1 MELVR
6 VYVSHQNVVAL
17 GRDSSDNHLLLLVQR
32 TVHGLSQA
40 VQDFLAV
47 TADCLN
53 QTLLH
58 ETVDWNLQVLVHPVQ
73 KIGASH
79 QVFPRHHVFN
89 LPLSSLPAILALSFL
104 ASFP

>member
-1 MELVR
+1 MDLVG

-17 GRDSSDNHLLLLVQR
+17 GRDSSHHHLFLLVEL

-40 VQDFLAV
+40 VHYFLAV

-73 KIGASH
+73 KIGTSH
-79 QVFPRHHVFN
+79 
-89 LPLSSLPAILALSFL
+89 
-104 ASFP
+104 